1 MNYQDQLK
9 IRRTRLQHCMSWRE
23 GSSINSD
30 CSISSLLSSAPT
42 DVYSFSKK
50 PEETAGCLWYALVCF
65 ISSFVVFS
73 LNQEQSKSHLQLVFI
88 TALVGI
94 KYPATRS
101 SINYSN
107 PVWTKW
113 TKPVSAWHRHQWDVS
128 LCLKD
133 RSKTGNID
141 ACKTMLG

>member
-1 MNYQDQLK
+1 MNYQDQMK

-107 PVWTKW
+107 LVWTKW
-113 TKPVSAWHRHQWDVS
+113 TKPISAWHRHQWDVS